1 MSVLTDSLNRIM
13 QWLEKNRPDYAASF
27 LPGLSDAEIREKLA
41 SVELELP
48 EEIYE
53 LYRWRN
59 GVEDGEDSKSVIYPC
74 MEFMPLDEAIEYYED
89 FIENFIN
96 LLDERD
102 EDCQDVFK
110 LLDSSQ
116 VNIYGNKLIFPFC
129 RSNCS
134 FCAVLLSEE
143 QQQHSMIIDIAD
155 ELSLSV
161 IYRSLTSMMQTL
173 AEYLET
179 GAHYLDE
186 QQEYYLNGD
195 EEKMLPIFQK
205 YNPGLE
211 LIG

>member
-1 MSVLTDSLNRIM
+1 MSVLTDSLNQIM
-13 QWLEKNRPDYAASF
+13 RWLEENRPDYAASF
-27 LPGLSDAEIREKLA
+27 LPGLNDEEIRKKLTN
-41 SVELELP
+41 VELELP
-48 EEIYE
+48 LEIYE

-59 GVEDGEDSKSVIYPC
+59 GVEGGEDLKSVVYPS
-74 MEFMPLDEAIEYYED
+74 MEFMPLDEAMEYYQD
-89 FIENFIN
+89 FIKNSIN
-96 LLDERD
+96 LLDEKD
-102 EDCQDVFK
+102 EDCRDVYK
-110 LLDSSQ
+110 LLDANQ
-116 VNIYGNKLIFPFC
+116 VNIYGNKLIFPFS

-143 QQQHSMIIDIAD
+143 QQQNSLIIDIAD
-155 ELSLSV
+155 ELGLSV

-186 QQEYYLNGD
+186 EQEYYLNGD

-205 YNPGLE
+205 YNPGLD

>member
-1 MSVLTDSLNRIM
+1 MSVLADSFNQIM
-13 QWLEKNRPDYAASF
+13 RWLEENRPDYAASF
-27 LPGLSDAEIREKLA
+27 LPGLSDEEIREKLA
-41 SVELELP
+41 NVELELP

-59 GVEDGEDSKSVIYPC
+59 GVEGGEDLKSVVYPS

-89 FIENFIN
+89 FVENSIN

-110 LLDSSQ
+110 LLDVSQ
-116 VNIYGNKLIFPFC
+116 VNIYGNKLIFPFS

-134 FCAVLLSEE
+134 FCAVLLSKE
-143 QQQHSMIIDIAD
+143 QQQRSIIIDIAD
-155 ELSLSV
+155 ELGLSV
-161 IYRSLTSMMQTL
+161 IYRNLTSMTQTL

-179 GAHYLDE
+179 GAYYLDE

-195 EEKMLPIFQK
+195 EEKMLPIFKK
-205 YNPGLE
+205 YNPGLS